1 MTTSTPSDFKVSYY
15 DEPTVETSSIP
26 NLGGILTTG
35 DLYKKG
41 KFDYSAWA
49 KTAQRIRENAPNWY
63 FALQPNSEG
72 DFVWKTPNNT
82 GLLMGYFQN
91 VITGIKLPL
100 YPYAI
105 TEGPNKPIVYEKISA
120 NDIQNSHRRCLCA
133 CACYSFG
140 DAFELWARVEVKEE
154 DQEKKVEEKKGI
166 TRTPTKPKQEPDPVE
181 SIEDKD
187 YGKPIAQPALEAV
200 VQKIMNLSEKYP
212 KKKDEVLNKYKSQ
225 YGITS
230 EKIGPADIR
239 TAEQGQFLT
248 LLINE
253 IDSTL

>member
-1 MTTSTPSDFKVSYY
+1 MTTETELP
-15 DEPTVETSSIP
+15 PVETYTIP

-100 YPYAI
+100 FPYAI
-105 TEGPNKPIVYEKISA
+105 TNNFNKPIEYEKISA
-120 NDIQNSHRRCLCA
+120 NDVQNSHRRCLCA
-133 CACYSFG
+133 CGCYSFG
-140 DAFELWARVEVKEE
+140 DAFELWARVEVKEL
-154 DQEKKVEEKKGI
+154 DQEQKEAKEAI
-166 TRTPTKPKQEPDPVE
+166 TRTPDKPNQQPEPVE
-181 SIEDKD
+181 SIKDKD
-187 YGKPIAQPALEAV
+187 YGKPISQFAKDAV
-200 VQKIMNLSEKYP
+200 VTKMMNLSKQHP
-212 KKKDEVLNKYKSQ
+212 DKKDSVIDKFKKMFD
-225 YGITS
+225 ITQ
-230 EKIGPADIR
+230 EGIGPDDIR
-239 TAEQGQFLT
+239 TAEQGKALT

>member
-1 MTTSTPSDFKVSYY
+1 MTTETELP
-15 DEPTVETSSIP
+15 PVEIYTIP

-49 KTAQRIRENAPNWY
+49 KTAQRIRVNAPNWY

-100 YPYAI
+100 FPYAI
-105 TEGPNKPIVYEKISA
+105 TNNYNTPIDYEKISA
-120 NDIQNSHRRCLCA
+120 NDVQNSHRRCLCA
-133 CACYSFG
+133 CGCYSFG
-140 DAFELWARVEVKEE
+140 DAFELWARVEVKEL
-154 DQEKKVEEKKGI
+154 DQEQEETKEGI
-166 TRTPTKPKQEPDPVE
+166 TRTPDKPNQQPEPVE
-181 SIEDKD
+181 SIKDKN
-187 YGKPIAQPALEAV
+187 YGKPISKYAKDAV
-200 VQKIMNLSEKYP
+200 VTKMMNLTKQYP
-212 KKKDEVLNKYKSQ
+212 DKKDSVIDKFKKMFD
-225 YGITS
+225 ITQ
-230 EKIGPADIR
+230 EGIGPDDIR
-239 TAEQGQFLT
+239 TAEQGKALT

>member
-1 MTTSTPSDFKVSYY
+1 MTTTENQLWPDIH
-15 DEPTVETSSIP
+15 TIP

-91 VITGIKLPL
+91 VTTGIKLPL

-105 TEGPNKPIVYEKISA
+105 TEGANKPIPYEKISA

-154 DQEKKVEEKKGI
+154 DQEQTPPPPKVGTSE
-166 TRTPTKPKQEPDPVE
+166 TPTKPNQQLAPVSEKAKTDPPISREARTLLLEQLQSLDKSNPDKMKELVE
-181 SIEDKD
+181 SFRNKFGIKD
-187 YGKPIAQPALEAV
+187 TKISRHITTALHGEFLSHAIS
-200 VQKIMNLSEKYP
+200 KI
-212 KKKDEVLNKYKSQ
+212 D
-225 YGITS
+225 
-230 EKIGPADIR
+230 D
-239 TAEQGQFLT
+239 T
-248 LLINE
+248 L
-253 IDSTL
+253 

>member
-1 MTTSTPSDFKVSYY
+1 MTTETELP
-15 DEPTVETSSIP
+15 PVEIYTIP

-49 KTAQRIRENAPNWY
+49 KTAQRIRVNAPNWY

-100 YPYAI
+100 FPYAI
-105 TEGPNKPIVYEKISA
+105 TNNYNTPIDYEKISA
-120 NDIQNSHRRCLCA
+120 NDVQNSHRRCLCA
-133 CACYSFG
+133 CGCYSFG
-140 DAFELWARVEVKEE
+140 DAFELWARVEVKEL
-154 DQEKKVEEKKGI
+154 DQEQEETKEGI
-166 TRTPTKPKQEPDPVE
+166 TRTPDRPNQQPEPVE
-181 SIEDKD
+181 SIKDKN
-187 YGKPIAQPALEAV
+187 YGKPISKYAKDAV
-200 VQKIMNLSEKYP
+200 VTKMMNLSKKYP
-212 KKKDEVLNKYKSQ
+212 DKKDSVIDKFKKMFD
-225 YGITS
+225 ITA
-230 EKIGPADIR
+230 EGIGPDDIR
-239 TAEQGQFLT
+239 TAEQGKALT